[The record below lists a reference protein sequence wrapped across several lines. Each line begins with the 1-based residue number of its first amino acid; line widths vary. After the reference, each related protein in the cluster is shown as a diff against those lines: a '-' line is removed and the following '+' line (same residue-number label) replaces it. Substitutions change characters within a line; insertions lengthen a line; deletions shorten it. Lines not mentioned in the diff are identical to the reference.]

1 MDITLVATIAF
12 TLIPT
17 AFIIVLVLIAAPA
30 VKAAKAKD
38 GVRKKG

>member
-17 AFIIVLVLIAAPA
+17 AFIIVLVFIAAPA
-30 VKAAKAKD
+30 VKAAKAK
-38 GVRKKG
+38 GGAGKKD